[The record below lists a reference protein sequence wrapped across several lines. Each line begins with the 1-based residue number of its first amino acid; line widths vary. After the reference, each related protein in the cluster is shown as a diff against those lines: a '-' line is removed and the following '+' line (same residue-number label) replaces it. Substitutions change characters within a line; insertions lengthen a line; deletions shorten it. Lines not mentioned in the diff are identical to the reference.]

1 MKKDQDDRV
10 AEFYDY
16 MWENYPYLVDR
27 SFVNFPV
34 FRKIVLEAIVFG
46 YKLGKEDK

>member
-10 AEFYDY
+10 AEFYDHLR
-16 MWENYPYLVDR
+16 ENWRHSMNNSATIYHPVD
-27 SFVNFPV
+27 
-34 FRKIVLEAIVFG
+34 IIIAEAIEFG

>member
-16 MWENYPYLVDR
+16 LRENWPY
-27 SFVNFPV
+27 SMNNFPV
-34 FRKIVLEAIVFG
+34 DRVVAEAIEFG
-46 YKLGKEDK
+46 YNLGKEDK